1 MHPFLPHTKEDI
13 DLMLATIGVT
23 SIEDLFKDIPDE
35 IRLNGEL
42 DITPSMS
49 EIEIR
54 KLLTSLSDKNLTTDH
69 AVNFMGGGAYDHY
82 IPSIIKH
89 LSQRQE
95 FFTAY
100 TPYQPEISQGTLQAI
115 FEYQSMICELTG
127 MDVSNASL
135 YDGGTALAEAVF
147 MANHG
152 NKKDVVLVS
161 QTVNPEYRHVIKT
174 YARYN
179 GLQYEEIHALNGQ
192 TDFQDL
198 KSKYDDQVSS
208 VVIQV
213 PNYYG
218 IVEDGLEVR
227 RLMDQ
232 VKTKAQLIVS
242 ANPMSLGLL
251 EAPGNYGADI
261 VAGEGQPLGAPLQ
274 FGGPYLGFIAAKK
287 GHMRRMPGRIVGE
300 TVDLDGKRAYV
311 LTLQAREQHI
321 RREKA
326 MSNITSN
333 QGLIALMATIY
344 MATMGKAG
352 MKEVAYQCLSKTHY
366 LANKLQELKGIS
378 LTYDGP
384 FFHEFVLK
392 TEVNAKSLHEVM
404 EEKGFLAGIVLSD
417 HELLLCV
424 TEKITKEQMDTFVK
438 ELEGIL

>member
-13 DLMLATIGVT
+13 SSMLATIGV
-23 SIEDLFKDIPDE
+23 SSLEDLFKDIPDE
-35 IRLNGEL
+35 IRLKDEL
-42 DITPSMS
+42 NITSSMS
-49 EIEIR
+49 EMEIR
-54 KLLTSLSDKNLTTDH
+54 KLLTSLSDKNLTTEQ

-82 IPSIIKH
+82 IPAIIKH
-89 LSQRQE
+89 LALRQE

-152 NKKDVVLVS
+152 NKKELVLVS
-161 QTVNPEYRHVIKT
+161 ETVNPEYRQVIET
-174 YARYN
+174 YAKYN
-179 GLQYEEIHALNGQ
+179 GLTYQEIKSIDGQ
-192 TDFQDL
+192 TDLEDL
-198 KSKYDDQVSS
+198 KSKYNGDVSS
-208 VVIQV
+208 VLIQV
-213 PNYYG
+213 PNYFG
-218 IVEDGLEVR
+218 IVEDGVAVR
-227 RLMDQ
+227 NLMDQ
-232 VKTKAQLIVS
+232 IKTKAQLIIA
-242 ANPMSLGLL
+242 ANPISLALL

-261 VAGEGQPLGAPLQ
+261 VAGEGQSLGAPLQ

-287 GHMRRMPGRIVGE
+287 DHMRRMPGRIVGE
-300 TVDLDGKRAYV
+300 TLDLDGKRAYV

-344 MATMGKAG
+344 MATMGKEG
-352 MKEVAYQCLSKTHY
+352 LKEVAGQCLSKAHY
-366 LANKLQELKGIS
+366 LAKKLSELNGVS
-378 LTYDGP
+378 LSYDKA
-384 FFHEFVLK
+384 FFHEFVVK
-392 TEVNAKSLHEVM
+392 TEVNATSLHQVM
-404 EEKGFLAGIVLSD
+404 EEKGFLSGIVISD

-424 TEKITKEQMDTFVK
+424 TEKISKDQMDTFVK